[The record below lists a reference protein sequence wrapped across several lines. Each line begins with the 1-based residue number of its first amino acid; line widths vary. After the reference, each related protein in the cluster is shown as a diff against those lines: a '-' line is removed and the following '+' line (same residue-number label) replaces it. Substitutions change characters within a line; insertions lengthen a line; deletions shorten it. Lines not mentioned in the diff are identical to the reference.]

1 MARFKLLPRARPP
14 TPRGMQ
20 MSGFSTARQKM
31 VDGQVR
37 TSDVTDSRILD
48 AMLEVPREAFV
59 PGNKQALAYLDLDL
73 DVSAAGSPKRYL
85 IKPAVTAKL
94 LQAAEIKDTDKVLVV
109 GAATGYAAAL
119 AAKLAGQVIAT
130 ESDPSLAA
138 KAGTVLGQLGCANLE
153 VGNALAA
160 EGDTAG
166 APYDVI
172 FLNGATEIVPE
183 GLYGQLKDGGRLVG
197 IFATSQPARATIVT
211 RSHGDFGHRTL
222 FDAAAPVLTGLE
234 RLPAFVF

>member
-1 MARFKLLPRARPP
+1 
-14 TPRGMQ
+14 